1 MSKNITT
8 YEEFEEAKN
17 ISGKVLI
24 DFWAPWCG
32 PCRMMMP
39 TIDEIDKEGNI
50 TVFKVNTD
58 DADKKI
64 IEEMSIRSIPT
75 LVFFK
80 DGEHVATRVGA
91 SSKDKI
97 VGEFK

>member
-17 ISGKVLI
+17 TSGKVLI
-24 DFWAPWCG
+24 DFWASWCG

-50 TVFKVNTD
+50 PVFKVNTD

-64 IEEMSIRSIPT
+64 
-75 LVFFK
+75 L
-80 DGEHVATRVGA
+80 
-91 SSKDKI
+91 
-97 VGEFK
+97 